1 MAMAQSKGVTISVKI
16 PINWEAMTEKNQQR
30 LRQTVGRDTRVIH
43 SYLGIIERYENML
56 LTGRNKKRIDS
67 NSLQKL
73 TLTAF
78 KVKTGK
84 QQRTSVFHDMKGKFP
99 RISQN
104 EIVEC
109 LQSAVA
115 MYNSYLSLRAKKGRN
130 ASRPTHTNGT
140 RRIPRWA
147 FSQRFK
153 LVEKDASTTR
163 WWISLRDSLDS
174 SPEKRKIHDR
184 LMIPL
189 KISPFHLSQLKKGE
203 IKALQIITDRN
214 RKWWI
219 LFAVRLPE
227 FSVNVTGRPVAVL
240 GIDLGIEKA
249 ACTSLV
255 TPEKVRETRFFIQE
269 DKVINLKKYDRLVSE
284 LQYELNTRKN
294 TCISY
299 NGFAKRLRTLRG
311 KRENIAREYDSVLVR
326 QLLDYISDLSEKY
339 TLYVA
344 LGRIKNIR
352 VRARRG
358 NRAGR
363 SFRGML
369 HSWAFARISL
379 SLKHGL
385 AQLGWSVDGKDARFQ
400 SVPESWTSIMCWKC
414 NNKGVR
420 SRQNLF
426 ICPTCGNKCNADMN
440 GAINIAGRLI
450 MLTSSLHG
458 VGGQG
463 KWASAIARSKRPK
476 ARRTKSNGKSLLS
489 KGDASSDPGESAA
502 VHHAQMSLS
511 DFGDKIEMGDNDP
524 AVGKTVENLS
534 VAGSDSSAVVQE
546 KEAGST
552 GGIVSR

>member
-1 MAMAQSKGVTISVKI
+1 MAMARSKGVTISVKV

-43 SYLGIIERYENML
+43 SYLGIIERYENTL
-56 LTGRNKKRIDS
+56 LTGKTKKRIDS

-78 KVKTGK
+78 KVKTGG

-163 WWISLRDSLDS
+163 WWVSLRDSLDS
-174 SPEKRKIHDR
+174 GPEKRKIHDR
-184 LMIPL
+184 LLIPL
-189 KISPFHLSQLKKGE
+189 KISPFHLSQLRKGE

-227 FSVNVTGRPVAVL
+227 VSVNATGLPVAVL

-255 TPEKVRETRFFIQE
+255 SPEKVRETRFFIQE
-269 DKVINLKKYDRLVSE
+269 DKVANLKKYDRLVSE
-284 LQYELNTRKN
+284 LQHELNTRKN
-294 TCISY
+294 TGISY
-299 NGFAKRLRTLRG
+299 NGFAKRLRALKG
-311 KRENIAREYDSVLVR
+311 KRENIAREYDRVLVR

-414 NNKGVR
+414 GNKGVR
-420 SRQNLF
+420 PRQNLF

-440 GAINIAGRLI
+440 GAINISGRLI
-450 MLTSSLHG
+450 TLTSSLHG

-476 ARRTKSNGKSLLS
+476 ARRTLSDGKSLLS

-524 AVGKTVENLS
+524 AVENTVENLS
-534 VAGSDSSAVVQE
+534 VAEGDASAVVQE
-546 KEAGST
+546 KEAWST